1 MENRQTDDKNNRGVT
16 KEGGRSLTNKPQKL
30 GKRN

>member
-16 KEGGRSLTNKPQKL
+16 KEGGRPNRPKS
-30 GKRN
+30 RNQESER